1 MSMIRYA
8 YNNDGIY
15 QWGLESDGN
24 HCDSLLLDLYMIFI
38 LRRLSQQ
45 RDQAVWF

>member
-15 QWGLESDGN
+15 ESGLDFDEN
-24 HCDSLLLDLYMIFI
+24 YCNSLLLDLYMIFI
-38 LRRLSQQ
+38 LRNHE
-45 RDQAVWF
+45 QAFPAA